1 MNTDKPSTG
10 GRSSTLRAYLE
21 LVRLPNLFTAMAD
34 VTMGFLYTHGEF
46 APGDGW
52 TFGLLLASSTLL
64 YAAGVVLNDV
74 FDAQSDALQRPE
86 RPIPSGRVSLAAARR
101 LGWALLLLG
110 VGLTVAAALLSGVFR
125 PGLVGVVLA
134 GCVVFY
140 DGYLKRTPLGPIGM
154 GACRMLNVLL
164 GMSVLPFGWRS
175 EHWLAAGA
183 LGTYIV
189 GVTWLARHE
198 AGRPDRWQLALATVV
213 ILAGMGL
220 LVPLPA
226 VAEEAIFALQV
237 EPSRWYILILILGG
251 LTGWRCLHAV
261 VDPYPENVR
270 AAVRHCIHTVVILD
284 AVACYV
290 VRDVRGAIVVLF
302 FLIPTVFLGR
312 WIDAT

>member
-1 MNTDKPSTG
+1 MNTHEQSTAG
-10 GRSSTLRAYLE
+10 PASALRAYLE

-46 APGDGW
+46 GRGDGW
-52 TFGLLLASSTLL
+52 TFGLLLASSTSL

-74 FDAQSDALQRPE
+74 FDAQVDARQRPE

-101 LGWALLLLG
+101 LGWGLLLLG
-110 VGLTVAAALLSGVFR
+110 AGLAVAAAVVAGALR
-125 PGLVGVVLA
+125 PAVVGLVLA
-134 GCVVFY
+134 GCVVLY
-140 DGYLKRTPLGPIGM
+140 DGYLKRTPLGPIAM

-164 GMSVLPFGWRS
+164 GMSVLPLGWRA
-175 EHWLAAGA
+175 EHWLAAAA

-198 AGRPDRWQLALATVV
+198 ADRPSRWQLALATVV

-220 LVPLPA
+220 LLPLPA
-226 VAEEAIFALQV
+226 AAEDAIFSLQI
-237 EPSRWYILILILGG
+237 ESSRWYILILILSG

-270 AAVRHCIHTVVILD
+270 TAVRHCIHTVVILD

-290 VRDVRGAIVVLF
+290 VRDLRGAIIVLF
-302 FLIPTVFLGR
+302 FLLPAVFLGR

>member
-1 MNTDKPSTG
+1 MNTDELSTAG
-10 GRSSTLRAYLE
+10 PSSTLRAYFE

-46 APGDGW
+46 GPGDAW
-52 TFGLLLASSTLL
+52 TLGPLLASSTSL

-74 FDAQSDALQRPE
+74 CDAEIDARERPG
-86 RPIPSGRVSLAAARR
+86 RPIPSGRVSLRAARR

-110 VGLTVAAALLSGVFR
+110 AGLAIAAAVVSGVFR
-125 PGLVGVVLA
+125 PAVVGVVLA
-134 GCVVFY
+134 GCVVLY
-140 DGYLKRTPLGPIGM
+140 DGYLKRTPAGPIAM
-154 GACRMLNVLL
+154 GTCRMLNVLL
-164 GMSVLPFGWRS
+164 GMSVLPLAWRA
-175 EHWLAAGA
+175 EHWLVAAA

-198 AGRPDRWQLALATVV
+198 AERPSRWQLALATVV

-226 VAEEAIFALQV
+226 AAEDPILSLQID
-237 EPSRWYILILILGG
+237 PSRWYLLILILGG

-270 AAVRHCIHTVVILD
+270 TAVRHCIHTVVILD

-290 VRDVRGAIVVLF
+290 VRDVRGAVVVLF
-302 FLIPTVFLGR
+302 FLLPTVFLGR